1 MEELKN
7 ELVPLIDV
15 VDGKIQDNLDT
26 LEFKVMAIAES
37 FKGIVLTDIPQGKK
51 IRADLR
57 TLQTVLNDEK
67 IKAKK
72 KVLMPYEALEA
83 KVKSFLAI
91 LEKPIQEIDSQIKEA
106 EAKVKDD
113 RKKLIKAMLESEA
126 SALSESGK
134 DFLFSAPWHMSDKWV
149 AESYWTATGNATK
162 ALKEELAKV
171 VQNCANSVAT
181 IQNVAGEYVDQVL
194 EDFRING
201 DLGAA
206 LEKLNGLKV
215 AKARAEKMRL
225 EREQRE
231 TPVQPSA
238 PVIPAIPTSLGNMVR
253 SVAPSSIPSVAH
265 TIMVPPKDDN
275 PVRTFT
281 LVFLMTE
288 QAFQGVRSVLDF
300 AGIEYEELPF

>member
-15 VDGKIQDNLDT
+15 VGGMIQDNLDT

-37 FKGIVLTDIPQGKK
+37 FKGIVLTDITRGKK

-91 LEKPIQEIDSQIKEA
+91 LEKPIQEIDRQIKEE

-134 DFLFSAPWHMSDKWV
+134 DFLFSAPWHMSEKWV

-171 VQNCANSVAT
+171 VQNCGNSVAT

-215 AKARAEKMRL
+215 AKARSEKMRL

-231 TPVQPSA
+231 VPVQPSA
-238 PVIPAIPTSLGNMVR
+238 PAIPAIPLGSVVR
-253 SVAPSSIPSVAH
+253 PVAPIVIPSGAH
-265 TIMVPPKDDN
+265 TIAVPPKDDN

-281 LVFLMTE
+281 LVFRMTE
-288 QAFQGVRSVLDF
+288 QAFQGVRSVLDLT
-300 AGIEYEELPF
+300 GILYEELPF